1 VRRISSFTS
10 VNRAEH
16 ATDRIF
22 GLAFPATSTFK
33 TDPYGKK
40 KRQTY
45 VSFYGKR
52 DRNMRATDFVALNT
66 TDSGDLDTM
75 LQQGLVHGQFS
86 FSYTGDVGE
95 FYLDGW
101 NQEISDGNVTWL
113 DLDLA
118 EDEAPGLWK
127 IKADAIKLNGSD
139 VLPEQRMI
147 VDTGKLWTSIPKSL
161 NKEI

>member
-1 VRRISSFTS
+1 
-10 VNRAEH
+10 
-16 ATDRIF
+16 
-22 GLAFPATSTFK
+22 
-33 TDPYGKK
+33 
-40 KRQTY
+40 
-45 VSFYGKR
+45 
-52 DRNMRATDFVALNT
+52 MRATDFVALNT
-66 TDSGDLDTM
+66 IGSGTSDSM

-101 NQEISDGNVTWL
+101 NQEISDGNFTWL

-127 IKADAIKLNGSD
+127 IKADAVKLDGSD

-147 VDTGKLWTSIPKSL
+147 VDTGKFGHLYP
-161 NKEI
+161 NH